1 MHHLP
6 AYVKQTLNR
15 LNTAGFLAFVVGG
28 AVRDVCL
35 GKAPVDFDIATNATP
50 EETEAL
56 FPKTLSFGKKH
67 GTITVVTDE
76 GNIEVTSFREDGA
89 YHNHRQPESVLFV
102 GDLHSDLC
110 RRDFTINAMGMDV
123 SGKITDPFG
132 GQADLAAKIIRTVG
146 DPNLRF
152 SEDAL
157 RLLRAIRFSAQLG
170 FEIEAD
176 TLLAIAQN
184 AHLAKSLS
192 AERVQT
198 ELAGILQSDRP
209 EMVEK
214 LFVYGLLDKFLAK
227 ENPKIS
233 YPLTMIKQLKAEKSL
248 RFIAFLYATELS
260 EMILEHLRLD
270 KKTIKLAGKVLSLKH
285 ETIGAEKVKLKQ
297 QLLRFGVEAVTM
309 AVLLEDTFEQTKKQK
324 MLDEIL
330 LKQEPYTASHLAVS
344 TADLMAAA
352 QLSGSAV
359 GKALT
364 ALTWHVIAYPEDN
377 TREKL
382 LERIHRKN
390 GDI

>member
-6 AYVKQTLNR
+6 AYVKQALNR

-35 GKAPVDFDIATNATP
+35 GSAPVDFDIATNATP
-50 EETEAL
+50 EQTEAL

-67 GTITVVTDE
+67 GTITVVTDV
-76 GNIEVTSFREDGA
+76 GTIEVTSFRKDGS

-102 GDLHSDLC
+102 GDLRSDLS
-110 RRDFTINAMGMDV
+110 RRDFTINAMAMDV
-123 SGKITDPFG
+123 DGNIIDPFD
-132 GQADLAAKIIRTVG
+132 GQSDLTAKMIRTVG
-146 DPNLRF
+146 DPSLRF

-157 RLLRAIRFSAQLG
+157 RMFRALRFSAKLG
-170 FEIEAD
+170 FEIETD
-176 TLLAIAQN
+176 THLAIAQN
-184 AHLAKSLS
+184 AHLAKNLS
-192 AERVQT
+192 AERVQA

-214 LFVYGLLDKFLAK
+214 LFAYGLLDKFLGK

-233 YPLTMIKQLKAEKSL
+233 HSLSMIKQLKAEKNL
-248 RFIAFLYATELS
+248 RFIAFLYVTELS

-270 KKTIKLAGKVLSLKH
+270 RRTVKLTGKVLSLTN

-297 QLLRFGVEAVTM
+297 QLFRFGVEPVTM
-309 AVLLEDTFEQTKKQK
+309 AVLLEDTFKQTKKQK

-330 LKQEPYTASHLAVS
+330 LKQEPYTASHLAVN
-344 TADLMAAA
+344 TTDLMAAA

-377 TREKL
+377 TRERL
-382 LERIHRKN
+382 LEIVRELEQQ
-390 GDI
+390 